1 MKSAETIELPKAEY
15 EALVQRNEDLEDLVA
30 ALDADRARARIPHGV
45 ALAVMDGAS
54 PLTAF
59 RQHRGL
65 TLRVLAQRASISP
78 GYLSQIERGAK
89 PGSAAVL
96 ARLAREL
103 ETTIDALLSDG
114 GSDLIE

>member
-1 MKSAETIELPKAEY
+1 MKSAETIELPRAEY
-15 EALVQRNEDLEDLVA
+15 EALLRRNEDLEDLVA
-30 ALDADRARARIPHGV
+30 ALEADRAGVRIPHDV

-54 PLTAF
+54 PVTAF
-59 RQHRGL
+59 RKQRGL
-65 TLRVLAQRASISP
+65 TLRALARQASISP

-96 ARLAREL
+96 TRLAREL
-103 ETTIDALLSDG
+103 DTTVDALLGDD

>member
-1 MKSAETIELPKAEY
+1 MDDTETIEIPKADY
-15 EALVQRNEDLEDLVA
+15 EALLRRNEDLEDLVA
-30 ALDADRARARIPHGV
+30 ALEADRAGARIPHDV

-54 PLTAF
+54 PITAF
-59 RQHRGL
+59 RNRKGL
-65 TLRVLAQRASISP
+65 TLRGLAQRASISP
-78 GYLSQIERGAK
+78 GYLSQIEKGAK

-103 ETTIDALLSDG
+103 ETTVDVLLGDD